1 MKTIQK
7 GILVAVLLVLG
18 TGCASL
24 HRSTENV
31 GGENVAGKLLGREK
45 CWICGKRMRSLDALE
60 KHVAGHE
67 K

>member
-1 MKTIQK
+1 MKTIQE
-7 GILVAVLLVLG
+7 GILVAVLLALG
-18 TGCASL
+18 TGCAFL

-45 CWICGKRMRSLDALE
+45 CWICGKRMRSLEALE